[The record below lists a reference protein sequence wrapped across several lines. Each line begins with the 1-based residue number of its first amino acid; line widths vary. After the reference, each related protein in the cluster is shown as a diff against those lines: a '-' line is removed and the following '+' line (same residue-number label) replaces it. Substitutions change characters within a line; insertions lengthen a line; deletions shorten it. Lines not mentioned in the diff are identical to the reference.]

1 MIEVKLIYA
10 SIYFNVPNRIAS
22 SISNYI
28 HEIQYR
34 RTLYAIANQC
44 NAWYYIINNH
54 ILTNCLVSMSKASS
68 FSMHSRHIG
77 ATQWSPL

>member
-1 MIEVKLIYA
+1 MVEQSVGKWENVLREGEVCSGTGKKNFA

-34 RTLYAIANQC
+34 RTLYTIANQ
-44 NAWYYIINNH
+44 Y
-54 ILTNCLVSMSKASS
+54 KA
-68 FSMHSRHIG
+68 
-77 ATQWSPL
+77 